1 MSAPADHSEASSQV
15 EAAAAA
21 ELAAARGRFS
31 PTQRLL
37 ITAAAIGVTLLFM
50 RLASGI
56 LVPILLA
63 LVITMAVSPLLNLM
77 VRHRFPAILAWLICV
92 ILTTAVV
99 VCVFVLG
106 GIGVARLIGE
116 LGPYTEAL
124 RARLDEAV
132 SGLKDAG
139 IDVSGL
145 TQGDSL
151 LSPQRIIQV
160 GIDLL
165 QTARR
170 VIGGVALTLLIV
182 YFMLAEA
189 TTLQLKFAMTP
200 PNVSPTLQRLEL
212 FTRDMR
218 SFVQAATI
226 LGIINGTA
234 AGIFLWLLGIDF
246 PVMWA
251 VFAFLMTF
259 IPTIG
264 FFIAVLPPAFLALLS
279 SGWKEALLVLI
290 GYLVIWAVT
299 ASMRSG
305 RFVGRPPQP
314 VPADHPAVDHPLG
327 LGARSHGRAAGR
339 AHDAARAPPVRGG
352 LRRVALDHR
361 PAGAPGPGGQGYA
374 AASGTG
380 LTLAERPV
388 LRRFRQPPA
397 QHGLRLRG
405 ADRAQDLS
413 ATVDHD
419 VSCVLA
425 KDDGGSASR
434 ATVQAPP

>member
-1 MSAPADHSEASSQV
+1 MSTPADRSEASRPPGGATPS
-15 EAAAAA
+15 AAAGLA
-21 ELAAARGRFS
+21 AAARGHFS

-37 ITAAAIGVTLLFM
+37 VTAAAIGITLLFM
-50 RLASGI
+50 RFASGI

-116 LGPYTEAL
+116 LSQYTEAL
-124 RARLDEAV
+124 RARLNEAV
-132 SGLKDAG
+132 SSLKDSG

-151 LSPQRIIQV
+151 LSPQRIIQA

-165 QTARR
+165 QTARQ
-170 VIGGVALTLLIV
+170 VIGGVALTLLLV

-226 LGIINGTA
+226 LGFINGTA
-234 AGIFLWLLGIDF
+234 AAIFLWLLGIDF
-246 PVMWA
+246 PVMWG

-279 SGWKEALLVLI
+279 SGWREALLVLI
-290 GYLVIWAVT
+290 GYLVIWVVT

-305 RFVGRPPQP
+305 RFVGGRLNLSPLTILLSIILWGW
-314 VPADHPAVDHPLG
+314 VLG
-327 LGARSHGRAAGR
+327 LMGGLLAVPMTLLVRRLFVEAYDESRWITDLLGRPGRAEK
-339 AHDAARAPPVRGG
+339 DV
-352 LRRVALDHR
+352 
-361 PAGAPGPGGQGYA
+361 
-374 AASGTG
+374 
-380 LTLAERPV
+380 
-388 LRRFRQPPA
+388 PPA
-397 QHGLRLRG
+397 
-405 ADRAQDLS
+405 S
-413 ATVDHD
+413 A
-419 VSCVLA
+419 
-425 KDDGGSASR
+425 R
-434 ATVQAPP
+434 E

>member
-1 MSAPADHSEASSQV
+1 MSEPLDQSRTPPGGAPAPL
-15 EAAAAA
+15 EAA
-21 ELAAARGRFS
+21 LAGARGLFS

-56 LVPILLA
+56 IVPVLLA

-77 VRHRFPAILAWLICV
+77 IRHRVPPILAWLACV

-116 LGPYTEAL
+116 LRQYTAAL
-124 RARLDEAV
+124 GVRLDEAAD
-132 SGLKDAG
+132 GLKDAG

-145 TQGDSL
+145 TQGDAL
-151 LSPQRIIQV
+151 LSPQRIIQL

-246 PVMWA
+246 PVMWG

-259 IPTIG
+259 IPTLG
-264 FFIAVLPPAFLALLS
+264 FFVAVFPPAFLALLS
-279 SGWKEALLVLI
+279 SGWQEAVLVLI

-305 RFVGRPPQP
+305 RFVGGRLNLSPLTILLSIILWGW
-314 VPADHPAVDHPLG
+314 VLG
-327 LGARSHGRAAGR
+327 LMGGLLAVPMTLLVRRLFVEAYDESRWITDLLGRPGR
-339 AHDAARAPPVRGG
+339 MGQDAARPP
-352 LRRVALDHR
+352 
-361 PAGAPGPGGQGYA
+361 
-374 AASGTG
+374 
-380 LTLAERPV
+380 TLE
-388 LRRFRQPPA
+388 
-397 QHGLRLRG
+397 
-405 ADRAQDLS
+405 
-413 ATVDHD
+413 
-419 VSCVLA
+419 
-425 KDDGGSASR
+425 
-434 ATVQAPP
+434 

>member
-1 MSAPADHSEASSQV
+1 
-15 EAAAAA
+15 
-21 ELAAARGRFS
+21 
-31 PTQRLL
+31 
-37 ITAAAIGVTLLFM
+37 M

-132 SGLKDAG
+132 RGLKDAG

-290 GYLVIWAVT
+290 GYLVIWVVT

-305 RFVGRPPQP
+305 RFVGGRLNLSPLTILLSIILWGW
-314 VPADHPAVDHPLG
+314 VLG
-327 LGARSHGRAAGR
+327 LMGGLLAVPMTLLVRRLFVEAYDESRWITDLLGRPGRADKGSPPP
-339 AHDAARAPPVRGG
+339 RAPG
-352 LRRVALDHR
+352 
-361 PAGAPGPGGQGYA
+361 
-374 AASGTG
+374 
-380 LTLAERPV
+380 
-388 LRRFRQPPA
+388 
-397 QHGLRLRG
+397 
-405 ADRAQDLS
+405 
-413 ATVDHD
+413 
-419 VSCVLA
+419 
-425 KDDGGSASR
+425 
-434 ATVQAPP
+434 